1 MHKNSERMKAMG
13 FLDEAKQKAGEFL
26 KSDKAEQQ
34 TDQVLDKAADLAK
47 NKLGEDKADQ
57 VDKVRNAIDD
67 KIGGQSQADTPDEQ

>member
-1 MHKNSERMKAMG
+1 MG
-13 FLDEAKQKAGEFL
+13 FLDEAKKKATEFL
-26 KSDKAEQQ
+26 NSDKAEEQ

-67 KIGGQSQADTPDEQ
+67 KIGGGEPEQQ